1 MTVLAALTFSVI
13 VVATDD
19 VGRLRAV
26 GSVREAAQ
34 MLVTDWPAEK
44 RGNAYRNACEV
55 TYQALGGKG
64 DVEGARQAFIF
75 AATAA
80 GIFVREGDDGDGHRA
95 VGWLIDFPAPIAS
108 APKRNEPPLL
118 LWIPALSSWESGCW
132 LEGSWRS
139 WQNLDVTL
147 TPSHW
152 RPPPAPPAGTPASAA
167 APQGL
172 RPRGE
177 WAAVGYRG

>member
-19 VGRLRAV
+19 VGRLRSV
-26 GSVREAAQ
+26 GSVRDAAQ
-34 MLVTDWPAEK
+34 MLVADWPAEK

-80 GIFVREGDDGDGHRA
+80 GIFVREGDG
-95 VGWLIDFPAPIAS
+95 
-108 APKRNEPPLL
+108 
-118 LWIPALSSWESGCW
+118 
-132 LEGSWRS
+132 
-139 WQNLDVTL
+139 TL
-147 TPSHW
+147 
-152 RPPPAPPAGTPASAA
+152 R
-167 APQGL
+167 
-172 RPRGE
+172 
-177 WAAVGYRG
+177 